1 MNFGP
6 VKYVNWSDEG
16 MLVELLSGACIDY
29 GRLTTVLKLLKAS
42 LVKNTGLLYM
52 IPVLLV
58 NLSCN
63 PHLFN
68 STKQHR

>member
-29 GRLTTVLKLLKAS
+29 GRLTSRRSSDDGPKALENFFS
-42 LVKNTGLLYM
+42 KEYRSVIHDPSSISKF
-52 IPVLLV
+52 I
-58 NLSCN
+58 
-63 PHLFN
+63 F
-68 STKQHR
+68 

>member
-29 GRLTTVLKLLKAS
+29 GRLTSTGDDGPKALES
-42 LVKNTGLLYM
+42 FFSKEYRSA
-52 IPVLLV
+52 IHDP
-58 NLSCN
+58 S
-63 PHLFN
+63 
-68 STKQHR
+68 STSKFIL